1 MKTSKESL
9 ISLANSLN
17 ATIKDAK
24 SANLESHVSVL
35 ETTLEDVLARLYD
48 ALAPEKKPK
57 KKMRTSM
64 ADLDMADKHGTHG
77 RSWSGSKF
85 WDDWAEDFSEN
96 KEKSI
101 AP

>member
-1 MKTSKESL
+1 MKTTKESL

-24 SANLESHVSVL
+24 SANLEKHVGVL
-35 ETTLEDVLARLYD
+35 DTVLDDVLVRLHD
-48 ALAPEKKPK
+48 ALTPDKKPK

-77 RSWSGSKF
+77 RSW
-85 WDDWAEDFSEN
+85 
-96 KEKSI
+96 
-101 AP
+101 

>member
-24 SANLESHVSVL
+24 SANLEKHVGVL
-35 ETTLEDVLARLYD
+35 DTVLDDVLVRLYD

-57 KKMRTSM
+57 KKMRTSI
-64 ADLDMADKHGTHG
+64 ADLDMADVRGVQG
-77 RSWSGSKF
+77 RSWSGSNF
-85 WDDWAEDFSEN
+85 WNDWAENFSEN

>member
-1 MKTSKESL
+1 MKTNKESL

-17 ATIKDAK
+17 ATIQSAK
-24 SANLESHVSVL
+24 SANLERHVHVL
-35 ETTLEDVLARLYD
+35 EVVLTDVEKQLVA
-48 ALAPEKKPK
+48 ALAPAKA

-64 ADLDMADKHGTHG
+64 ADLDMADKRGVKG
-77 RSWSGSKF
+77 RSWEGSKF
-85 WDDWAEDFSEN
+85 WDDWAEDFSEK